1 MSDYGFFQIL
11 KYLQIHEI
19 SWGWEPSLSIEIHW
33 FYMYQIVMPLK
44 NVNCI
49 LTTIFH
55 IRSGMG
61 FPTCVSTQR
70 FQNLESF
77 NFHIRDAKSILGMS
91 HIERSRGHLLGPKR
105 LAVLSF
111 SRQLLPCKESY
122 CDIFFYFSGQEKKNK
137 NKTILLSITKSRGF
151 LLFVLFLSLHEAN
164 KDID

>member
-1 MSDYGFFQIL
+1 MFLSCKGVPICDLSTRKMHGTRHMSDYGFFQIL

-19 SWGWEPSLSIEIHW
+19 SWRWEPSLSIEIHW
-33 FYMYQIVMPLK
+33 FYMNQIVMPLK

-49 LTTIFH
+49 LTKIFH
-55 IRSGMG
+55 IRSSVE

-77 NFHIRDAKSILGMS
+77 NFHIRDAKSILGVS
-91 HIERSRGHLLGPKR
+91 HIEQSRGHLLGLKG

-122 CDIFFYFSGQEKKNK
+122 CDIFFLFFRTGKKP
-137 NKTILLSITKSRGF
+137 KTKQF
-151 LLFVLFLSLHEAN
+151 F
-164 KDID
+164 